1 MDLIYECKN
10 CKKTNI
16 IKRKEEYDLTKNIDL
31 VKKIYDDSLFE
42 DECPTCKNKVV
53 VPAES
58 LFIDNDYKFILKL
71 NLDNEIKVLMPS
83 EDTIDYKLRIVNDLN
98 ELKEKMR
105 IFYSFLDD
113 NVIEVIK
120 FLIKE
125 SIDEKYELDLI
136 TFHKI
141 TNGSLSFVLISKSNE
156 YLGAINYSLI
166 GYNEIKDKIKFDPS
180 VQYVDEKNAKKYIEE
195 VKDLIN
201 KNNA

>member
-16 IKRKEEYDLTKNIDL
+16 IKRKEEDDLTKNIDL

-71 NLDNEIKVLMPS
+71 NLDNEIKVLMLS

-113 NVIEVIK
+113 NVVEIIK

-125 SIDEKYELDLI
+125 SIDEKYGLDLI
-136 TFHKI
+136 TVHKI

-156 YLGAINYSLI
+156 YLGTINYSLI